1 MDTIEAETPTGEQ
14 GTHVSPSRR
23 DQKNG
28 KILVVDDEP
37 AEREGLARLVGQ
49 WGYEVET
56 ASSGEEA
63 LSLIESQHPAVVL
76 TDLVLPEMDG
86 LTLLQRLKETG
97 RPPIVLLV
105 TGHGTVETAV
115 EAMRHGAFDY
125 LTKPVDATRLQVLLE
140 KSIEQESLSREVNF
154 LRHQLRQKGTFGQL
168 VGQSRGMQE
177 VYRWIELAATS
188 TAPVLVYGESGTGKE
203 LVARTIHDLSNRRNK
218 PFVAINCAAIP
229 ETLIESELFGHER
242 GAFTG
247 ATERRLGCFELTDG
261 GTLFLDEI
269 AEMDSNTQAK
279 LLRVLQE
286 GSFRRVGGGKAEI
299 QVDVR
304 VVAATNRVPTEAIAQ
319 QQLREDLFYRLNV
332 FSIRLPAL
340 RERREDIPLLA
351 KTFIDEFNRQDNR
364 QVRGLTNEAERELER
379 YNWPG
384 NVRELRNVIQRAVV
398 LSGTG
403 LIGVEHLPENVL
415 RAVSPA
421 PAAGG
426 GSVTPIR
433 EMERDLILRA
443 LDETNQDKRRA
454 AQLLGISLKTL
465 YNKLAKYGIQAVKS
479 ARLS

>member
-1 MDTIEAETPTGEQ
+1 
-14 GTHVSPSRR
+14 
-23 DQKNG
+23 
-28 KILVVDDEP
+28 
-37 AEREGLARLVGQ
+37 LARLVGQ

-63 LSLIESQHPAVVL
+63 LSLVESQRPAVVV

-86 LTLLQRLKETG
+86 LTLLQKLKETG

-105 TGHGTVETAV
+105 TGHGTVESAV

-154 LRHQLRQKGTFGQL
+154 LRHQLRQKGSFGQL
-168 VGQSRGMQE
+168 VGQAKGMQE

-188 TAPVLVYGESGTGKE
+188 TAPVLVFGDSGTGKE

-247 ATERRLGCFELTDG
+247 ATERRLGCFELADQ

-269 AEMDSNTQAK
+269 AEMDNSTQAK

-286 GSFRRVGGGKAEI
+286 GNFRRVGGKTEI

-304 VVAATNRVPTEAIAQ
+304 IVAATNRVPTEAMAQ
-319 QQLREDLFYRLNV
+319 GQLREDLFYRLNV
-332 FSIRLPAL
+332 FQIRLPAL
-340 RERREDIPLLA
+340 RERAEDVPLLTR
-351 KTFIDEFNRQDNR
+351 TFIEEFNRQDNR
-364 QVRGLTNEAERELER
+364 QVRGMTPEAEKALER
-379 YNWPG
+379 YAWPG

-398 LSGTG
+398 LGGTG
-403 LIGVEHLPENVL
+403 LISVEHLPDNVL
-415 RAVSPA
+415 HVAEPSKAVPA
-421 PAAGG
+421 
-426 GSVTPIR
+426 GSIVPIR
-433 EMERDLILRA
+433 EMERELILKA
-443 LDETNQDKRRA
+443 LQETNQDKRRA
-454 AQLLGISLKTL
+454 AALLGISLKTL

-479 ARLS
+479 ARIT

>member
-1 MDTIEAETPTGEQ
+1 
-14 GTHVSPSRR
+14 VSPIRR
-23 DQKNG
+23 EQARG
-28 KILVVDDEP
+28 GRVLVVDDEP

-63 LSLIESQHPAVVL
+63 LSLIEAHHPAVVL

-86 LTLLQRLKETG
+86 LTLLQKLKETG
-97 RPPIVLLV
+97 RPPVVLLV
-105 TGHGTVETAV
+105 TGHGTVESAV

-154 LRHQLRQKGTFGQL
+154 LRHQLRQKGSFGQL
-168 VGQSRGMQE
+168 VGQSKGMQE

-247 ATERRLGCFELTDG
+247 ATERRLGCFELADG

-269 AEMDSNTQAK
+269 AEMDNSTQAK

-304 VVAATNRVPTEAIAQ
+304 VIAATNRVPTEALAQ
-319 QQLREDLFYRLNV
+319 GQLREDLFYRLNV
-332 FSIRLPAL
+332 FAIRLPAL
-340 RERREDIPLLA
+340 RERKEDIPVLA
-351 KTFIDEFNRQDNR
+351 RAFIEEFNRQDNR
-364 QVRGLTNEAERELER
+364 QVRGLTPEAEKALER
-379 YNWPG
+379 YGWPG

-398 LSGTG
+398 LGGTG
-403 LIGVEHLPENVL
+403 LINGEHLPDNVQGT
-415 RAVSPA
+415 AEPQVA
-421 PAAGG
+421 PAG

-433 EMERDLILRA
+433 EMERELILRA
-443 LDETNQDKRRA
+443 LQETNQDKRRA
-454 AQLLGISLKTL
+454 AALLGISLKTL

-479 ARLS
+479 ARIT

>member
-1 MDTIEAETPTGEQ
+1 
-14 GTHVSPSRR
+14 
-23 DQKNG
+23 
-28 KILVVDDEP
+28 
-37 AEREGLARLVGQ
+37 
-49 WGYEVET
+49 VET

-63 LSLIESQHPAVVL
+63 LDLVETQHPAVVV

-86 LTLLQRLKETG
+86 LTLLQKLKETG

-125 LTKPVDATRLQVLLE
+125 LTKPVDTTRLQVLLE
-140 KSIEQESLSREVNF
+140 KSIEQESLSREVNL
-154 LRHQLRQKGTFGQL
+154 LRHQLRQKGSFGQM

-177 VYRWIELAATS
+177 VYRWVELAGTS

-203 LVARTIHDLSNRRNK
+203 LVARTIHELSNRRSK

-269 AEMDSNTQAK
+269 AEMDPNTQAK

-286 GSFRRVGGGKAEI
+286 GTFRRVGGGKGEI

-304 VVAATNRVPTEAIAQ
+304 VVAATNQVPTEAIANGK
-319 QQLREDLFYRLNV
+319 LREDLFYRLNV
-332 FSIRLPAL
+332 FSIHLPPL

-351 KTFIDEFNRQDNR
+351 RNFIEEFNRQDNR
-364 QVRGLTNEAERELER
+364 QVRGLSSEAEKELER
-379 YNWPG
+379 YHWPG

-398 LSGTG
+398 ISGAG
-403 LIGVEHLPENVL
+403 LIGVEHLPDTVL
-415 RAVSPA
+415 RAAA
-421 PAAGG
+421 PAAATAA

-433 EMERDLILRA
+433 EMERDMILRA
-443 LDETNQDKRRA
+443 LEETGQDKRRA

-479 ARLS
+479 ARLT

>member
-1 MDTIEAETPTGEQ
+1 MK
-14 GTHVSPSRR
+14 S
-23 DQKNG
+23 G
-28 KILVVDDEP
+28 KVLVVDDEP
-37 AEREGLARLVGQ
+37 SERDGLARMVGQ

-86 LTLLQRLKETG
+86 LTLLQKVRETG

-105 TGHGTVETAV
+105 TGHATVESAV
-115 EAMRHGAFDY
+115 EAMRHGALDY

-140 KSIEQESLSREVNF
+140 KAIEQESLSREVSF
-154 LRHQLRQKGTFGQL
+154 LRHQLRQKGSFGQL
-168 VGQSRGMQE
+168 VGQSKGMQE

-203 LVARTIHDLSNRRNK
+203 LVARTIHELSNRRNK

-247 ATERRLGCFELTDG
+247 ATERRLGCFELADG

-286 GSFRRVGGGKAEI
+286 GSFRRVGGGKQEI

-304 VVAATNRVPTEAIAQ
+304 VVAATNRVPSDAIQ
-319 QQLREDLFYRLNV
+319 QGQLREDLFYRLNV
-332 FSIRLPAL
+332 FSIKLPPL
-340 RERREDIPLLA
+340 RERKDDIPLLVR
-351 KTFIDEFNRQDNR
+351 TFIEEFNRQDNR
-364 QVRGLTNEAERELER
+364 QVRGVTAEGERELDR
-379 YNWPG
+379 YAWPG
-384 NVRELRNVIQRAVV
+384 NVRELRNVVQRAVV

-403 LIGVEHLPENVL
+403 LIDVEHLPENIL
-415 RAVSPA
+415 RATAPPPA
-421 PAAGG
+421 PQR
-426 GSVTPIR
+426 GSIVPIR
-433 EMERDLILRA
+433 EMERDAILRA

-479 ARLS
+479 ARI

>member
-1 MDTIEAETPTGEQ
+1 
-14 GTHVSPSRR
+14 VSPSRR

-56 ASSGEEA
+56 ASSAEEA
-63 LSLIESQHPAVVL
+63 LALIESQHPAVVL

-86 LTLLQRLKETG
+86 LTLLQKLKETG
-97 RPPIVLLV
+97 RPPVVLLV

-242 GAFTG
+242 GSFTG

-304 VVAATNRVPTEAIAQ
+304 VVAATNRVPTEAITQ
-319 QQLREDLFYRLNV
+319 GQLREDLFYRLNV

-340 RERREDIPLLA
+340 RERREDVPLLA
-351 KTFIDEFNRQDNR
+351 KTFIEEFNRQDNR
-364 QVRGLTNEAERELER
+364 QVRGLTSEAERELER

-398 LSGTG
+398 LSGSG
-403 LIGVEHLPENVL
+403 LIGGEHLPENVL
-415 RAVSPA
+415 RVAA
-421 PAAGG
+421 PTAAAAGT
-426 GSVTPIR
+426 VTPIR

-479 ARLS
+479 ARLT

>member
-1 MDTIEAETPTGEQ
+1 
-14 GTHVSPSRR
+14 VSPARR
-23 DQKNG
+23 DQSRSG
-28 KILVVDDEP
+28 KVLVVDDEP

-63 LSLIESQHPAVVL
+63 LNLIETQHPAVVL

-86 LTLLQRLKETG
+86 LTLLQKLKETG

-105 TGHGTVETAV
+105 TGHGTVESAV

-140 KSIEQESLSREVNF
+140 KSIEQESLSREVSF
-154 LRHQLRQKGTFGQL
+154 LRHQLRQKGSFGQL
-168 VGQSRGMQE
+168 VGQSKDMHE

-188 TAPVLVYGESGTGKE
+188 TAPVLVFGESGTGKE

-247 ATERRLGCFELTDG
+247 ATERRLGCFELADG

-269 AEMDSNTQAK
+269 AEMDNSTQAK

-286 GSFRRVGGGKAEI
+286 GNFRRVGGKVEI

-304 VVAATNRVPTEAIAQ
+304 VIAATNRVPSEAIAQ
-319 QQLREDLFYRLNV
+319 GQLRDDLFYRLNV
-332 FSIRLPAL
+332 FTIRLPAL
-340 RERREDIPLLA
+340 RERKEDIPLLGR
-351 KTFIDEFNRQDNR
+351 TFIEEFNRQDNR
-364 QVRGLTNEAERELER
+364 QVRGLTPEVDKVLER
-379 YNWPG
+379 HAWPG

-398 LSGTG
+398 LCGTG
-403 LIGVEHLPENVL
+403 AIAPEHLPDNVL
-415 RAVSPA
+415 RTTEPSRPA
-421 PAAGG
+421 TT
-426 GSVTPIR
+426 GSVVPIR
-433 EMERDLILRA
+433 EMERELILRA
-443 LDETNQDKRRA
+443 LQEMNQDKRRA
-454 AQLLGISLKTL
+454 AALLGISLKTL

-479 ARLS
+479 ARIT

>member
-1 MDTIEAETPTGEQ
+1 
-14 GTHVSPSRR
+14 
-23 DQKNG
+23 
-28 KILVVDDEP
+28 VV
-37 AEREGLARLVGQ
+37 
-49 WGYEVET
+49 
-56 ASSGEEA
+56 
-63 LSLIESQHPAVVL
+63 

-86 LTLLQRLKETG
+86 LTLLQKLKETG

-125 LTKPVDATRLQVLLE
+125 LTKPVDTTRLQVLLE
-140 KSIEQESLSREVNF
+140 KSIEQESLSREVNL
-154 LRHQLRQKGTFGQL
+154 LRHQLRQKGSFGQM

-177 VYRWIELAATS
+177 VYRWVELAGTS

-203 LVARTIHDLSNRRNK
+203 LVARTVHELSNRRNK

-269 AEMDSNTQAK
+269 AEMDPNTQAK

-286 GSFRRVGGGKAEI
+286 GSFRRVGGGKHEI

-304 VVAATNRVPTEAIAQ
+304 VVAATNQVPTDAIANGK
-319 QQLREDLFYRLNV
+319 LREDLFYRLNV
-332 FSIRLPAL
+332 FSIHLPPL

-351 KTFIDEFNRQDNR
+351 RNFIEEFNRQDNR
-364 QVRGLTNEAERELER
+364 QVRGLSSEAEKELER
-379 YNWPG
+379 YHWPG

-398 LSGTG
+398 ISGTG
-403 LIGVEHLPENVL
+403 LIGVEHLPDTVL
-415 RAVSPA
+415 RAAAPA
-421 PAAGG
+421 PAAAGA
-426 GSVTPIR
+426 SVTPIR
-433 EMERDLILRA
+433 EMERDMILRA
-443 LDETNQDKRRA
+443 LEETGQDKRRA

-479 ARLS
+479 ARLT

>member
-1 MDTIEAETPTGEQ
+1 MK
-14 GTHVSPSRR
+14 S
-23 DQKNG
+23 G

-56 ASSGEEA
+56 AASGEEA
-63 LSLIESQHPAVVL
+63 LDLVETQHPAVVV

-86 LTLLQRLKETG
+86 LTLLQKLKETG

-125 LTKPVDATRLQVLLE
+125 LTKPVDTTRLQVLLE

-154 LRHQLRQKGTFGQL
+154 LRHQLRQKGSFGQM

-177 VYRWIELAATS
+177 VYRWVELAGTS

-203 LVARTIHDLSNRRNK
+203 LVARTIHELSNRRNK

-286 GSFRRVGGGKAEI
+286 GAFRRVGGGKHEI

-304 VVAATNRVPTEAIAQ
+304 VVAATNQVPTEAIANGK
-319 QQLREDLFYRLNV
+319 LREDLFYRLNV
-332 FSIRLPAL
+332 FSIHLPPL
-340 RERREDIPLLA
+340 RERREDVPLLA
-351 KTFIDEFNRQDNR
+351 RTFIEEFNRQDNR
-364 QVRGLTNEAERELER
+364 QVRGISTEAERELER
-379 YNWPG
+379 YHWPG

-398 LSGTG
+398 LSGSG
-403 LIGVEHLPENVL
+403 LIGVEHLPDTVL
-415 RAVSPA
+415 KAAAPA
-421 PAAGG
+421 PAAPA

-433 EMERDLILRA
+433 EMERDMILRA
-443 LDETNQDKRRA
+443 LEETGQDKRRA

-479 ARLS
+479 ARLT

>member
-1 MDTIEAETPTGEQ
+1 MK
-14 GTHVSPSRR
+14 S
-23 DQKNG
+23 G
-28 KILVVDDEP
+28 KVLVVDDEP
-37 AEREGLARLVGQ
+37 AERDGLARMVGQ

-56 ASSGEEA
+56 AASGEEA

-86 LTLLQRLKETG
+86 LTLLQKLRETG

-105 TGHGTVETAV
+105 TGHGTVESAV

-154 LRHQLRQKGTFGQL
+154 LRHQLRQKGSFGQL
-168 VGQSRGMQE
+168 VGQAKNMQE

-229 ETLIESELFGHER
+229 ENLIESELFGHEK
-242 GAFTG
+242 GSFTG
-247 ATERRLGCFELTDG
+247 ATERRLGCFELADG

-286 GSFRRVGGGKAEI
+286 GNFRRVGGGKQEI

-304 VVAATNRVPTEAIAQ
+304 VVAATNRVPSDAIQ
-319 QQLREDLFYRLNV
+319 QNQLREDLFYRLNV
-332 FSIRLPAL
+332 FSIKLPPL
-340 RERREDIPLLA
+340 RERKEDIALLS
-351 KTFIDEFNRQDNR
+351 KTFIEEFNRQDNR
-364 QVRGLTNEAERELER
+364 QVRGLTSEADRELER
-379 YNWPG
+379 YSWPG
-384 NVRELRNVIQRAVV
+384 NVRELRNVVQRAVV

-403 LIGVEHLPENVL
+403 MIDVEHLPENILKV
-415 RAVSPA
+415 AA
-421 PAAGG
+421 PTPTAAR
-426 GSVTPIR
+426 GSIVPIR
-433 EMERDLILRA
+433 EMERDAILRA
-443 LDETNQDKRRA
+443 LDDTGQDKRRA

-479 ARLS
+479 ARI

>member
-1 MDTIEAETPTGEQ
+1 
-14 GTHVSPSRR
+14 
-23 DQKNG
+23 
-28 KILVVDDEP
+28 
-37 AEREGLARLVGQ
+37 
-49 WGYEVET
+49 
-56 ASSGEEA
+56 
-63 LSLIESQHPAVVL
+63 
-76 TDLVLPEMDG
+76 
-86 LTLLQRLKETG
+86 
-97 RPPIVLLV
+97 
-105 TGHGTVETAV
+105 
-115 EAMRHGAFDY
+115 
-125 LTKPVDATRLQVLLE
+125 
-140 KSIEQESLSREVNF
+140 
-154 LRHQLRQKGTFGQL
+154 
-168 VGQSRGMQE
+168 MQE

-188 TAPVLVYGESGTGKE
+188 TAPVLIYGESGTGKE
-203 LVARTIHDLSNRRNK
+203 LVARTIHDLSNRRNR

-247 ATERRLGCFELTDG
+247 ATERRLGCFELADG

-304 VVAATNRVPTEAIAQ
+304 VVAATNRVPAEAIQAN
-319 QQLREDLFYRLNV
+319 QLREDLFYRLNV
-332 FSIRLPAL
+332 FSIHLPPL
-340 RERREDIPLLA
+340 RERKDDLPLLT

-364 QVRGLTNEAERELER
+364 QVRGVTPEAEKELDR
-379 YNWPG
+379 YAWPG

-403 LIGVEHLPENVL
+403 LITAEHLPDNVL
-415 RAVSPA
+415 RSTAPA
-421 PAAGG
+421 PAAAT

-443 LDETNQDKRRA
+443 LEETSQDKRKA

-479 ARLS
+479 ARLT

>member
-1 MDTIEAETPTGEQ
+1 MK
-14 GTHVSPSRR
+14 S
-23 DQKNG
+23 G

-63 LSLIESQHPAVVL
+63 LNLVETQHPAVVV

-86 LTLLQRLKETG
+86 LTLLQKLKETG

-125 LTKPVDATRLQVLLE
+125 LTKPVDTTRLQVLLE
-140 KSIEQESLSREVNF
+140 KSIEQESLSREVNL
-154 LRHQLRQKGTFGQL
+154 LRHQLRQKGSFGQM

-177 VYRWIELAATS
+177 VYRWVELAGTS

-203 LVARTIHDLSNRRNK
+203 LVARTIHELSNRRSK

-269 AEMDSNTQAK
+269 AEMDPNTQAK

-286 GSFRRVGGGKAEI
+286 GTFRRVGGGKHEI

-304 VVAATNRVPTEAIAQ
+304 VVAATNQVPTEAIANGK
-319 QQLREDLFYRLNV
+319 LREDLFYRLNV
-332 FSIRLPAL
+332 FSIHLPPL
-340 RERREDIPLLA
+340 RERREDVPLLA
-351 KTFIDEFNRQDNR
+351 RNFIEEFNRQDNR
-364 QVRGLTNEAERELER
+364 QVRGLSSEAEKELER
-379 YNWPG
+379 YHWPG

-398 LSGTG
+398 ICGTG
-403 LIGVEHLPENVL
+403 LIGVEHLPDTVL
-415 RAVSPA
+415 RAAAPA
-421 PAAGG
+421 PAATGA
-426 GSVTPIR
+426 SVTPIR
-433 EMERDLILRA
+433 EMERDMILRA
-443 LDETNQDKRRA
+443 LEETGQDKRRA

-479 ARLS
+479 ARLT

>member
-1 MDTIEAETPTGEQ
+1 MK
-14 GTHVSPSRR
+14 S
-23 DQKNG
+23 G
-28 KILVVDDEP
+28 KVLVVDDEP
-37 AEREGLARLVGQ
+37 SEREGLARMVGQ

-86 LTLLQRLKETG
+86 LTLLQKLKETG

-105 TGHGTVETAV
+105 TGHGTVESAV

-125 LTKPVDATRLQVLLE
+125 LEKPVDATRLQVLLE

-154 LRHQLRQKGTFGQL
+154 LRHQLRQKGSFGQL
-168 VGQSRGMQE
+168 VGQSKGMQE

-247 ATERRLGCFELTDG
+247 ATERRLGCFELADG

-286 GSFRRVGGGKAEI
+286 GNFRRVGGGKQEI

-304 VVAATNRVPTEAIAQ
+304 VVAATNRVPSDAIQ
-319 QQLREDLFYRLNV
+319 KGQLREDLFYRLNV
-332 FSIRLPAL
+332 FSIKLPPL
-340 RERREDIPLLA
+340 RERKDDIPLLL
-351 KTFIDEFNRQDNR
+351 KTFVEEFNRQDNR
-364 QVRGLTNEAERELER
+364 QVRGVTGDAERELDR
-379 YNWPG
+379 YAWPG
-384 NVRELRNVIQRAVV
+384 NVRELRNVVQRAVV

-403 LIGVEHLPENVL
+403 LIDSEHLPENIL
-415 RAVSPA
+415 RAAAPA
-421 PAAGG
+421 PTPQR
-426 GSVTPIR
+426 GSIVPIR
-433 EMERDLILRA
+433 EMERDAILRA
-443 LDETNQDKRRA
+443 LDETSQDKRRA

-479 ARLS
+479 ARI

>member
-1 MDTIEAETPTGEQ
+1 MKG
-14 GTHVSPSRR
+14 
-23 DQKNG
+23 G

-63 LSLIESQHPAVVL
+63 LSLIESQHPAVVV

-86 LTLLQRLKETG
+86 LTLLQKLKETG

-125 LTKPVDATRLQVLLE
+125 LTKPVDTTRLQVLLE
-140 KSIEQESLSREVNF
+140 KSIEQESLSREVNL
-154 LRHQLRQKGTFGQL
+154 LRHQLRQKGSFGQM
-168 VGQSRGMQE
+168 VGQSRSMQE
-177 VYRWIELAATS
+177 VYRWVELAGTS

-203 LVARTIHDLSNRRNK
+203 LVAHTIHELSTRRTK

-247 ATERRLGCFELTDG
+247 ATERRLGCFELADG

-286 GSFRRVGGGKAEI
+286 GSFRRVGSDKHEI

-304 VVAATNRVPTEAIAQ
+304 VVAATNQIPSEAITNGK
-319 QQLREDLFYRLNV
+319 LREDLFYRLNV
-332 FSIRLPAL
+332 FSIHLPPL
-340 RERREDIPLLA
+340 RERREDVPLLA
-351 KTFIDEFNRQDNR
+351 RTFIEEFNRQDNR
-364 QVRGLTNEAERELER
+364 QVRGLSSEAEKELER
-379 YNWPG
+379 HHWPG

-398 LSGTG
+398 INGTG
-403 LIGVEHLPENVL
+403 LIGAEHLPDSVL
-415 RAVSPA
+415 RPAAPA
-421 PAAGG
+421 PAAPGAP
-426 GSVTPIR
+426 VTPIR
-433 EMERDLILRA
+433 EMERDMILRA
-443 LDETNQDKRRA
+443 LEETGQDKRRA

-465 YNKLAKYGIQAVKS
+465 YNKLAKYGLQAVKS
-479 ARLS
+479 ARLT

>member
-1 MDTIEAETPTGEQ
+1 MSRI
-14 GTHVSPSRR
+14 RR
-23 DQKNG
+23 DQTKSG

-37 AEREGLARLVGQ
+37 TEREGLARLVGQ

-63 LSLIESQHPAVVL
+63 LNLIETQHPAVVL

-86 LTLLQRLKETG
+86 LTLLQKLKETG

-154 LRHQLRQKGTFGQL
+154 LRHQLRQKGSFGQL
-168 VGQSRGMQE
+168 VGQSKGMQE

-188 TAPVLVYGESGTGKE
+188 TAPVLIYGESGTGKE

-247 ATERRLGCFELTDG
+247 ATERRLGCFELADG

-269 AEMDSNTQAK
+269 AEMDNSTQAK

-286 GSFRRVGGGKAEI
+286 GNFRRVGGGKTEI

-304 VVAATNRVPTEAIAQ
+304 VVAATNRVPSEAMAQ
-319 QQLREDLFYRLNV
+319 GQLREDLFYRLNV
-332 FSIRLPAL
+332 FAIALPPL
-340 RERREDIPLLA
+340 RDRKEDLPLLVR
-351 KTFIDEFNRQDNR
+351 TFIEEFNRQDNR
-364 QVRGLTNEAERELER
+364 QVRGLTPEAERALEQYR
-379 YNWPG
+379 WPG
-384 NVRELRNVIQRAVV
+384 NVREVRNVVQRAVV
-398 LSGTG
+398 LGGTG
-403 LIGVEHLPENVL
+403 LMDVEHLPENVI
-415 RAVSPA
+415 RTVAPSA
-421 PAAGG
+421 PAATG
-426 GSVTPIR
+426 VTPIR
-433 EMERDLILRA
+433 EMEREMIMRA
-443 LDETNQDKRRA
+443 LEETGQDKRRA
-454 AQLLGISLKTL
+454 AALLGISLKTL

-479 ARLS
+479 ARIT

>member
-1 MDTIEAETPTGEQ
+1 M
-14 GTHVSPSRR
+14 SPLRR
-23 DQKNG
+23 DQMKSG
-28 KILVVDDEP
+28 KVLVVDDEP
-37 AEREGLARLVGQ
+37 AERDGLARLVGQ

-56 ASSGEEA
+56 AGSGEEA
-63 LSLIESQHPAVVL
+63 LNLIESQHPAVVV

-86 LTLLQRLKETG
+86 LTLLQKLRETG

-125 LTKPVDATRLQVLLE
+125 LTKPVDTTRLQVLLE

-154 LRHQLRQKGTFGQL
+154 LRHQLRQKGSFGQL
-168 VGQSRGMQE
+168 VGQSKGLQE

-247 ATERRLGCFELTDG
+247 ATERRLGCFELADG

-269 AEMDSNTQAK
+269 AEMDNSTQAK

-286 GSFRRVGGGKAEI
+286 GNFRRVGGGKGEI

-304 VVAATNRVPTEAIAQ
+304 VIAATNRVPTEALSQ
-319 QQLREDLFYRLNV
+319 GQLREDLFYRLNV
-332 FSIRLPAL
+332 FAIRLPSL
-340 RERREDIPLLA
+340 RERKEDIPLLA
-351 KTFIDEFNRQDNR
+351 RTFIEEFNRQDNR
-364 QVRGLTNEAERELER
+364 QIRGLTPDAEKALER
-379 YNWPG
+379 YHWPG

-398 LSGTG
+398 LGGSG
-403 LIGVEHLPENVL
+403 LIDVEHLPENVM
-415 RAVSPA
+415 RAAA
-421 PAAGG
+421 PAGSPTGA
-426 GSVTPIR
+426 SVTPIR
-433 EMERDLILRA
+433 EMEREMILRA
-443 LDETNQDKRRA
+443 LEETGQDKRRA
-454 AQLLGISLKTL
+454 AALLGISLKTL

-479 ARLS
+479 ARIV

>member
-1 MDTIEAETPTGEQ
+1 
-14 GTHVSPSRR
+14 VSPIRR
-23 DQKNG
+23 DQTKSG
-28 KILVVDDEP
+28 KVLVVDDEP

-63 LSLIESQHPAVVL
+63 LHLIETHHPAVVV

-86 LTLLQRLKETG
+86 LTLLQKVRETG

-105 TGHGTVETAV
+105 TGHGTVESAV

-154 LRHQLRQKGTFGQL
+154 LRHQLRQKGAFGQL
-168 VGQSRGMQE
+168 VGQSKGMHE
-177 VYRWIELAATS
+177 IYRWIELAATS
-188 TAPVLVYGESGTGKE
+188 TAPVLVFGESGTGKE
-203 LVARTIHDLSNRRNK
+203 LVARTIHDLSNRRSK

-247 ATERRLGCFELTDG
+247 ATERRLGCFELADG

-269 AEMDSNTQAK
+269 AEMDNSMQAK

-286 GSFRRVGGGKAEI
+286 GSFRRVGGGKTEI

-304 VVAATNRVPTEAIAQ
+304 VIAATNRVPADAMAQ
-319 QQLREDLFYRLNV
+319 GQLREDLFYRLNV
-332 FSIRLPAL
+332 FAIRLPSL
-340 RERREDIPLLA
+340 RERKEDIPLLA
-351 KTFIDEFNRQDNR
+351 RAFIAEFNRQDNR
-364 QVRGLTNEAERELER
+364 QVRDLNAEAEKALER
-379 YNWPG
+379 YAWPG

-403 LIGVEHLPENVL
+403 LIGTEHLPDNVL
-415 RAVSPA
+415 RSAEPAKAAV
-421 PAAGG
+421 
-426 GSVTPIR
+426 GSIRTIR
-433 EMERDLILRA
+433 ELEREEILRS
-443 LDETNQDKRRA
+443 LEETGQDKRKA
-454 AQLLGISLKTL
+454 AALLGISLKTL

-479 ARLS
+479 ARIT

>member
-1 MDTIEAETPTGEQ
+1 VTPT
-14 GTHVSPSRR
+14 RR
-23 DQKNG
+23 DQAKNG

-37 AEREGLARLVGQ
+37 AERDGLARLVGQ

-56 ASSGEEA
+56 AASGEEA
-63 LSLIESQHPAVVL
+63 LNFVESQHPAVVV

-86 LTLLQRLKETG
+86 LTLLQKLRETG
-97 RPPIVLLV
+97 RPPTVLLV
-105 TGHGTVETAV
+105 TGHATVESAV

-140 KSIEQESLSREVNF
+140 KAIEQESLSREVNL
-154 LRHQLRQKGTFGQL
+154 LRHQLRQKGSFGQL
-168 VGQSRGMQE
+168 VGQSKGMHE

-188 TAPVLVYGESGTGKE
+188 TAPVLIFGESGTGKE
-203 LVARTIHDLSNRRNK
+203 LVARTIHDLSNRRSK

-247 ATERRLGCFELTDG
+247 ATERRLGCFELADQ

-269 AEMDSNTQAK
+269 AEMDNSTQAK

-286 GSFRRVGGGKAEI
+286 ANFRRVGGKVEI

-304 VVAATNRVPTEAIAQ
+304 VIAATNRVPAEAMAQ
-319 QQLREDLFYRLNV
+319 GQLREDLFYRLNV
-332 FSIRLPAL
+332 FQVRLPPL

-351 KTFIDEFNRQDNR
+351 RAFIEEFNRQDNR
-364 QVRGLTNEAERELER
+364 QVRGVAPDTEEALER
-379 YNWPG
+379 HGWPG

-398 LSGTG
+398 LGGTG
-403 LIGVEHLPENVL
+403 LIELEHLPDNVL
-415 RAVSPA
+415 HAAEPA
-421 PAAGG
+421 RPPGA
-426 GSVTPIR
+426 SSIVPIR
-433 EMERDLILRA
+433 EMERELILRA
-443 LDETNQDKRRA
+443 LGDTSGDKRRA
-454 AQLLGISLKTL
+454 AALLGISLKTL

-479 ARLS
+479 ARIT

>member
-1 MDTIEAETPTGEQ
+1 MR
-14 GTHVSPSRR
+14 S
-23 DQKNG
+23 G
-28 KILVVDDEP
+28 KVLVVDDEP
-37 AEREGLARLVGQ
+37 AERDGLARMVGQ
-49 WGYEVET
+49 WGYDVET

-86 LTLLQRLKETG
+86 LTLLQKLKETG

-105 TGHGTVETAV
+105 TGHGTVESAV

-140 KSIEQESLSREVNF
+140 KSIEQESLSREVSF
-154 LRHQLRQKGTFGQL
+154 LRHQLRQKGSFGQL
-168 VGQSRGMQE
+168 VGQSKGMQE

-188 TAPVLVYGESGTGKE
+188 MAPVLVYGESGTGKE

-247 ATERRLGCFELTDG
+247 ATERRLGCFELADG

-286 GSFRRVGGGKAEI
+286 GNFRRVGGGKLEI

-304 VVAATNRVPTEAIAQ
+304 VVAATNRVPTEAIQ
-319 QQLREDLFYRLNV
+319 QNQLREDLFYRLNV
-332 FSIRLPAL
+332 FSIRLPPL
-340 RERREDIPLLA
+340 RERKDDIPLLV

-364 QVRGLTNEAERELER
+364 QVRGLTADAERELER
-379 YNWPG
+379 YSWPG
-384 NVRELRNVIQRAVV
+384 NVRELRNVVQRAVV
-398 LSGTG
+398 LSGSG
-403 LIGVEHLPENVL
+403 LIDTEHLPDNVL
-415 RAVSPA
+415 RAAPATPA
-421 PAAGG
+421 PQR
-426 GSVTPIR
+426 GSIVPIR
-433 EMERDLILRA
+433 EMERDAILRA
-443 LDETNQDKRRA
+443 LDETSQDKRRA

-479 ARLS
+479 ARI

>member
-1 MDTIEAETPTGEQ
+1 MK
-14 GTHVSPSRR
+14 S
-23 DQKNG
+23 G

-37 AEREGLARLVGQ
+37 SEREGLARLVGQ

-63 LSLIESQHPAVVL
+63 LNLVETQHPAVVL

-86 LTLLQRLKETG
+86 LTLLQKLKETG

-125 LTKPVDATRLQVLLE
+125 LTKPVDTTRLQVLLE

-154 LRHQLRQKGTFGQL
+154 LRHQLRQKGSFGQM

-177 VYRWIELAATS
+177 VYRWVELAGTS

-203 LVARTIHDLSNRRNK
+203 LVARTIHELSNRRNK

-261 GTLFLDEI
+261 GTLFLDEV

-286 GSFRRVGGGKAEI
+286 GSFRRVGGGKHEI

-304 VVAATNRVPTEAIAQ
+304 VVAATNQNPTEAITNGK
-319 QQLREDLFYRLNV
+319 LREDLFYRLNV
-332 FSIRLPAL
+332 FSIHLPPL
-340 RERREDIPLLA
+340 RERREDVVLLA
-351 KTFIDEFNRQDNR
+351 KTFIEEFNRQDNR
-364 QVRGLTNEAERELER
+364 QVRGLTTEVEKELER
-379 YNWPG
+379 YHWPG

-398 LSGTG
+398 ISGTG
-403 LIGVEHLPENVL
+403 LIGAEHLPDNVL
-415 RAVSPA
+415 RGAAPA
-421 PAAGG
+421 PAAVG

-433 EMERDLILRA
+433 EMERDAILRA
-443 LDETNQDKRRA
+443 LEETGQDKRRA

-479 ARLS
+479 ARLT

>member
-1 MDTIEAETPTGEQ
+1 
-14 GTHVSPSRR
+14 VSRIRR
-23 DQKNG
+23 DQTKGG

-37 AEREGLARLVGQ
+37 TEREGLARLVGQ

-63 LSLIESQHPAVVL
+63 LNLIESQHPAVVL

-86 LTLLQRLKETG
+86 LTLLQKLKETG

-154 LRHQLRQKGTFGQL
+154 LRHQLRQKGSFGQL
-168 VGQSRGMQE
+168 VGQSKGMQE

-203 LVARTIHDLSNRRNK
+203 LVARTVHDLSNRRNK

-247 ATERRLGCFELTDG
+247 ATERRLGCFELADG

-269 AEMDSNTQAK
+269 AEMDNSTQAK

-286 GSFRRVGGGKAEI
+286 GNFRRVGGGKTEI

-304 VVAATNRVPTEAIAQ
+304 VVAATNRVPSEALAQ
-319 QQLREDLFYRLNV
+319 GQLREDLFYRLNV
-332 FSIRLPAL
+332 FAIALPPL
-340 RERREDIPLLA
+340 RDRKEDIPLLVR
-351 KTFIDEFNRQDNR
+351 TFVEEFNRQDNR
-364 QVRGLTNEAERELER
+364 QVRGLTPEAERALEQYR
-379 YNWPG
+379 WPG
-384 NVRELRNVIQRAVV
+384 NVREVRNVVQRAVV
-398 LSGTG
+398 LGGTG
-403 LIGVEHLPENVL
+403 LMDVEHLPENVI
-415 RAVSPA
+415 RTVAPSA
-421 PAAGG
+421 PAATG
-426 GSVTPIR
+426 VTPIR
-433 EMERDLILRA
+433 EMEREMIMRA
-443 LDETNQDKRRA
+443 LEETGQDKRRA
-454 AQLLGISLKTL
+454 AALLGISLKTL

-479 ARLS
+479 ARIT